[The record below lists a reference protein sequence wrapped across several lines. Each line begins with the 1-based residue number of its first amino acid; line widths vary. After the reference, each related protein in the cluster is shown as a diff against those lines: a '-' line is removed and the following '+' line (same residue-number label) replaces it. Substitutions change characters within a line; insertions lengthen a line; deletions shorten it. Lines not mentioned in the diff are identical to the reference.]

1 VPIKDN
7 IAIVQ
12 QQLKQAAVQS
22 GRTPEDIRLIAVSKT
37 KSTEMILQALAVGQ
51 IAFGENRV
59 QEALGKIEALTEKP
73 LVEWHLIG
81 HLQKNKVKLCP
92 GNFLWIHTLDST
104 ELAEKLEAR
113 SAFAQKK
120 INVLLQVNLS
130 QEITKSGLH
139 DWEDILQVSETILSG
154 KWLKLRG
161 LMTIPPPNIGETP
174 TRKIYEK
181 LRVWRD
187 KLQQELDSAEI
198 TELSMGKTADFH
210 WAIQEG
216 ATMIRVGSAIFG
228 ERNEDMDYPKNMYNN
243 W

>member
-1 VPIKDN
+1 VSIKDN

-12 QQLKQAAVQS
+12 QQLKQAAIQS

-37 KSTEMILQALAVGQ
+37 KSTEMILQALVAGQ

-59 QEALGKIEALTEKP
+59 QEALGKIEALTENP

-81 HLQKNKVKLCP
+81 HLQKNKVKFCP
-92 GNFLWIHTLDST
+92 GKFQWIHTLDST

-113 SAFAQKK
+113 SAFVQKK

-161 LMTIPPPNIGETP
+161 LMTIPAPNIGETP

-198 TELSMGKTADFH
+198 TELSMGMTADFH

-228 ERNEDMDYPKNMYNN
+228 ERN
-243 W
+243 

>member
-1 VPIKDN
+1 VSIKDN

-12 QQLKQAAVQS
+12 QQLKQAAIQS
-22 GRTPEDIRLIAVSKT
+22 GRTQEDIRLIAVSKT
-37 KSTEMILQALAVGQ
+37 KSTEMILQALAAGQ

-59 QEALGKIEALTEKP
+59 QEALGKIEALTENP

-81 HLQKNKVKLCP
+81 HLQKNKVKFCP
-92 GNFLWIHTLDST
+92 GKFQWIHTLDST

-113 SAFAQKK
+113 SAFVQKK

-161 LMTIPPPNIGETP
+161 LMTIPAPNIGETP

-198 TELSMGKTADFH
+198 TELSMGMTADFH

-228 ERNEDMDYPKNMYNN
+228 ERNEDMDCPTNM
-243 W
+243 

>member
-1 VPIKDN
+1 MSIKDN

-37 KSTEMILQALAVGQ
+37 KSTELILQALAAGQ

-59 QEALGKIEALTEKP
+59 QEALGKIEGLTENP

-81 HLQKNKVKLCP
+81 HLQKNKVKFCP
-92 GNFLWIHTLDST
+92 GKFQWIHTLDST

-113 SAFAQKK
+113 CAFAQKN
-120 INVLLQVNLS
+120 INVLIQVNLS
-130 QEITKSGLH
+130 REITKSGLH
-139 DWEDILQVSETILSG
+139 DWEDILKVSETILSG

-161 LMTIPPPNIGETP
+161 LMTIPTPNIGETP

-198 TELSMGKTADFH
+198 TELSMGMTADFH

-228 ERNEDMDYPKNMYNN
+228 ERNEDMDCPTNM
-243 W
+243 

>member
-1 VPIKDN
+1 MSINEN

-12 QQLKQAAVQS
+12 QQLKQAAIQS

-37 KSTEMILQALAVGQ
+37 KSTEMILQALAAGQ

-59 QEALGKIEALTEKP
+59 QEALGKIETLTENP

-81 HLQKNKVKLCP
+81 HLQKNKVKFCP
-92 GNFLWIHTLDST
+92 GKFQWIHTLDST

-130 QEITKSGLH
+130 REITKSGLH

-161 LMTIPPPNIGETP
+161 LMTIPAPNIGETP

-198 TELSMGKTADFH
+198 TELSMGMTADFH

-228 ERNEDMDYPKNMYNN
+228 ERNEDVDCPKNM
-243 W
+243 

>member
-1 VPIKDN
+1 MPIKDN
-7 IAIVQ
+7 ISIVQ
-12 QQLKQAAVQS
+12 QQLKQAAIQS

-37 KSTEMILQALAVGQ
+37 KSTEMILQALAAGQ

-59 QEALGKIEALTEKP
+59 QEALGKIEALTENP

-81 HLQKNKVKLCP
+81 HLQKNKVKFCP
-92 GNFLWIHTLDST
+92 GKFQWIHTLDST

-130 QEITKSGLH
+130 REITKSGLH

-161 LMTIPPPNIGETP
+161 LMTIPAPNIGETP

-198 TELSMGKTADFH
+198 TELSMGMTADFH

-228 ERNEDMDYPKNMYNN
+228 ERN
-243 W
+243 

>member
-7 IAIVQ
+7 ISIVQ
-12 QQLKQAAVQS
+12 QQLKQAAIQS
-22 GRTPEDIRLIAVSKT
+22 GRTQEDLRLIAVSKT
-37 KSTEMILQALAVGQ
+37 KSTEMILQALAAGQ

-59 QEALGKIEALTEKP
+59 QEALGKIEALTENP

-81 HLQKNKVKLCP
+81 HLQKNKVKFCP
-92 GNFLWIHTLDST
+92 GKFQWIHTLDST

-130 QEITKSGLH
+130 REITKSGLH

-161 LMTIPPPNIGETP
+161 LMTIPAPNIGETP

-198 TELSMGKTADFH
+198 TELSMGMTADFH

-228 ERNEDMDYPKNMYNN
+228 ERNEDMDCPTNM
-243 W
+243 

>member
-1 VPIKDN
+1 MSIKDN

-12 QQLKQAAVQS
+12 QQLKQAAIQS

-37 KSTEMILQALAVGQ
+37 KSTELILQALAAGQ

-59 QEALGKIEALTEKP
+59 QEALGKIEALTENP

-81 HLQKNKVKLCP
+81 HLQKNKVKFCP
-92 GNFLWIHTLDST
+92 GKFQWIHTLDST

-113 SAFAQKK
+113 SAFVQKK

-161 LMTIPPPNIGETP
+161 LMTIPAPNIGETS

-198 TELSMGKTADFH
+198 TELSMGMTADFH

-228 ERNEDMDYPKNMYNN
+228 ERNEDMDCPTNM
-243 W
+243 

>member
-1 VPIKDN
+1 MPIKDN
-7 IAIVQ
+7 ISIVQ
-12 QQLKQAAVQS
+12 QQLKQAAIQS

-37 KSTEMILQALAVGQ
+37 KSTEMILKALAAGQ

-59 QEALGKIEALTEKP
+59 QEALGKIEALTENP

-81 HLQKNKVKLCP
+81 HLQKNKVKFCP
-92 GNFLWIHTLDST
+92 GKFQWIHTLDST

-113 SAFAQKK
+113 SAFVQKK

-161 LMTIPPPNIGETP
+161 LMTIPAPNIGETP

-198 TELSMGKTADFH
+198 TELSMGMTADFH

-228 ERNEDMDYPKNMYNN
+228 ERN
-243 W
+243 

>member
-1 VPIKDN
+1 MSIKDN

-12 QQLKQAAVQS
+12 QQLKQAAIQS

-37 KSTEMILQALAVGQ
+37 KSTELILQALAAGQ

-59 QEALGKIEALTEKP
+59 QEALGKIEALTENP

-81 HLQKNKVKLCP
+81 HLQKNKVKFCP
-92 GNFLWIHTLDST
+92 GKFQWIHTLDST

-113 SAFAQKK
+113 SAFALKK

-130 QEITKSGLH
+130 REITKSGLH
-139 DWEDILQVSETILSG
+139 DWEDILKVSETILSG

-161 LMTIPPPNIGETP
+161 LMTIPAPNIGETP

-198 TELSMGKTADFH
+198 TELSMGMTADFH

-228 ERNEDMDYPKNMYNN
+228 ERN
-243 W
+243 

>member
-12 QQLKQAAVQS
+12 QQLKQAAIQS

-37 KSTEMILQALAVGQ
+37 KSTEMILQALATGQ
-51 IAFGENRV
+51 ISFGENRV
-59 QEALGKIEALTEKP
+59 QEALGKIEALTENP

-81 HLQKNKVKLCP
+81 HLQKNKVKFCP
-92 GNFLWIHTLDST
+92 GKFQWIHTLDST

-130 QEITKSGLH
+130 REITKSGLH

-161 LMTIPPPNIGETP
+161 LMTIPTPNIGETP

-198 TELSMGKTADFH
+198 TELSMGMTADFH

-228 ERNEDMDYPKNMYNN
+228 ERNEDMDCPTNM
-243 W
+243 